1 MPLSVQRSNRLG
13 PAERALA
20 IEALRS
26 KNLDVLVIGGGV
38 VGAGSALDAVTR
50 GLSVG
55 LVEARDFGSGTSSRS
70 SKLIH
75 GGIRY
80 LEQLDFGLVREALL
94 ERGLLLQRIAP
105 HLVRPVRFLYPLQRP
120 VVERAYVGAG
130 MLLYDLFSSTGRLR
144 PGVPLHR
151 HLLRTQVARLA
162 PGLSKRAYIGG
173 LVYSDAQVDDA
184 RFVGSLARTASYYGA
199 HVAPRVRVEGFLK
212 VGERV
217 VGVQAVDVESGER
230 FDIRAKQVVNA
241 TGVWTDDTNKM
252 VGERASFRVRASK
265 GVHLVVPRD
274 RFQSRLGLLLR
285 TEKSVLFVIPWGRH
299 WLIGTTDTDWAL
311 DKEHPAAT
319 AADIDYLLQRV
330 NEVLAVKLTRDDVE
344 GVYAGL
350 RPLLAGESEETS
362 KLSRE
367 HLVAHSVP
375 GLVLVAGGKF
385 TTYRVMA
392 KDAIDAA
399 VDAFDGR
406 VPVSVTEEIP
416 LLGATGFQAA
426 WNRRS
431 RIARA
436 FGVHRV
442 RIEHLLRRYGT
453 LTDELLDLI
462 RDRPELVEPVPGAD
476 DYILAE
482 LVYAASH
489 EGALHLDDVLAR
501 RTRISIEAW
510 DRGVSAAPVA
520 AELMGEVLGWDA
532 PRRAREVEIYRSR
545 VAAEIASQQQP
556 DDESADRVRL
566 QAPDID
572 DVLIGAGGNE
582 PIGTA
587 ARQGQGA
594 SGGPGAARSAE
605 AGPDALDPVDPD
617 GAALGQRPSAR
628 QLSGQD
634 AVIEATETGGE
645 PDDEDARDEYPR
657 DAAAGI
663 GARS

>member
-1 MPLSVQRSNRLG
+1 MSPSVQRSNRLG
-13 PAERALA
+13 PEERALA
-20 IEALRS
+20 IEALRA

-55 LVEARDFGSGTSSRS
+55 LVEARDFASGTSSRS

-80 LEQLDFGLVREALL
+80 LEQLDFGLVREALV

-105 HLVRPVRFLYPLQRP
+105 HLVKPVRFLYPLQKP
-120 VVERAYVGAG
+120 VIERAYIGAG
-130 MLLYDLFSSTGRLR
+130 MLMYDIFSHTGQLR
-144 PGVPLHR
+144 PGVPMHK
-151 HLLRTQVARLA
+151 HLTRRQVGRLA
-162 PGLSKRAYIGG
+162 PGLRRDSYVGG
-173 LVYSDAQVDDA
+173 LVYSDAQMDDA
-184 RFVGSLARTASYYGA
+184 RYVASLARTASFYGA

-212 VGERV
+212 VGQRV
-217 VGVQAVDVESGER
+217 VGVQAIDVESGER
-230 FDIRAKQVVNA
+230 FEIRAKQVVNA

-265 GVHLVVPRD
+265 GIHLVVPRD
-274 RFQSRLGLLLR
+274 RFQAGSGLLLR

-299 WLIGTTDTDWAL
+299 WLIGTTDTDWTL
-311 DKEHPAAT
+311 DKAHPAAT
-319 AADIDYLLQRV
+319 AADIDYLLERV
-330 NEVLAVKLTRDDVE
+330 NEVVAVKLTRDDVE
-344 GVYAGL
+344 GVFAGL
-350 RPLLAGESEETS
+350 RPLLAGESDQTS

-399 VDAFDGR
+399 ADALDAR
-406 VPVSVTEEIP
+406 VPHSATEDIP
-416 LLGATGFQAA
+416 LLGATGYRAA

-431 RIARA
+431 KIARA
-436 FGVHRV
+436 FGVHRARV
-442 RIEHLLRRYGT
+442 EHLLNRYGT

-462 RDRPELVEPVPGAD
+462 RERPELVDPVPGAD

-520 AELMGEVLGWDA
+520 AKLMAEVLGWDA
-532 PRRAREVEIYRSR
+532 ARQQREVDTYLGR
-545 VAAEIASQQQP
+545 VAAEIASQEQP
-556 DDESADRVRL
+556 DDASADRVRL
-566 QAPDID
+566 EAPE
-572 DVLIGAGGNE
+572 IGAVLEGAGDNT

-587 ARQGQGA
+587 PRQVDEECDVVAATA
-594 SGGPGAARSAE
+594 SDGDGD
-605 AGPDALDPVDPD
+605 GPDDPT
-617 GAALGQRPSAR
+617 A
-628 QLSGQD
+628 
-634 AVIEATETGGE
+634 
-645 PDDEDARDEYPR
+645 
-657 DAAAGI
+657 
-663 GARS
+663 

>member
-1 MPLSVQRSNRLG
+1 MSNPVQRSNRLG

-20 IEALRS
+20 IEALRT

-38 VGAGSALDAVTR
+38 VGSGAALDAVTR

-55 LVEARDFGSGTSSRS
+55 LVEARDFASGTSSRS

-80 LEQLDFGLVREALL
+80 LEQLDFGLVREALV

-105 HLVRPVRFLYPLQRP
+105 HLVKPVRFLYPLKRP
-120 VVERAYVGAG
+120 VVERFYIGAG
-130 MLLYDLFSSTGRLR
+130 MLMYDLFSHTGQLN
-144 PGVPLHR
+144 PGVPMHK
-151 HLLRTQVARLA
+151 HLTRGQVGRLA
-162 PGLSKRAYIGG
+162 PGLARSSYIGG
-173 LVYSDAQVDDA
+173 LVYSDAQMDDA
-184 RFVGSLARTASYYGA
+184 RFVAMLARTASFYGA

-230 FDIRAKQVVNA
+230 FEIRAKQVVNA
-241 TGVWTDDTNKM
+241 TGVWTDDTNTM

-274 RFQSRLGLLLR
+274 RFHSHSGLLLR

-299 WLIGTTDTDWAL
+299 WLIGTTDTDWTL
-311 DKEHPAAT
+311 DKAHPAAT
-319 AADIDYLLQRV
+319 AADIVYLLERV
-330 NEVLAVKLTRDDVE
+330 NEVLAVKLTRADVE

-350 RPLLAGESEETS
+350 RPLLAGESDQTS

-367 HLVAHSVP
+367 HLVAHSAP

-392 KDAIDAA
+392 RDAIDAA
-399 VDAFDGR
+399 ADALDAR
-406 VPVSVTEEIP
+406 VPQSATDDLP
-416 LLGATGFQAA
+416 LLGATGYRAA
-426 WNRRS
+426 WNRRAK
-431 RIARA
+431 IARA

-442 RIEHLLRRYGT
+442 RIEHLLNRYGT

-462 RDRPELVEPVPGAD
+462 RQRPELVEPVPGAD

-482 LVYAASH
+482 IVYAASH

-532 PRRAREVEIYRSR
+532 ERRTVEVEAYRTR
-545 VAAEIASQQQP
+545 VAAEIASQQEP
-556 DDESADRVRL
+556 DDASADRVRL
-566 QAPDID
+566 EAPDITT
-572 DVLIGAGGNE
+572 VLTGAGDNT

-587 ARQGQGA
+587 PVQVDEEAAVQRAA
-594 SGGPGAARSAE
+594 SDGEGSGSGSGDDDGGDDDRS
-605 AGPDALDPVDPD
+605 D
-617 GAALGQRPSAR
+617 GDRDGDRASA
-628 QLSGQD
+628 
-634 AVIEATETGGE
+634 
-645 PDDEDARDEYPR
+645 
-657 DAAAGI
+657 
-663 GARS
+663 